1 MYSKRTYFERF
12 YKILKSLKG
21 KEISSE
27 EEKKVTL
34 YFIRNISVG
43 EILALRELE
52 ILGVKNPLKVIRTLI
67 LKGVLEKGEGCY
79 NLAKDIREELFM
91 LKRKGL
97 IKV

>member
-1 MYSKRTYFERF
+1 M
-12 YKILKSLKG
+12 
-21 KEISSE
+21 SSE

>member
-1 MYSKRTYFERF
+1 MYSKRTYFEHF

>member
-1 MYSKRTYFERF
+1 MYSKRTYFDYF
-12 YKILKSLKG
+12 YKILKSLKS
-21 KEISSE
+21 KKISGE

-52 ILGVKNPLKVIRTLI
+52 ILGVKNPSKVIRTLI

-97 IKV
+97 IKI

>member
-1 MYSKRTYFERF
+1 MYSKKAYFDYF
-12 YKILKSLKG
+12 YKILKSLKS
-21 KEISSE
+21 KEISNE

-52 ILGVKNPLKVIRTLI
+52 ILGVKNPSKVIRTLI

-91 LKRKGL
+91 LKRKGRD
-97 IKV
+97 I